1 MVWSKTH
8 GITIA
13 SVSEWFQHLALKPT
27 LNPSNDPCAPRLRWP
42 KRRFA
47 KFITTVAK
55 SSQREETHARTLKL
69 PNQNNPRAGCS
80 IMGGWTPGAWT
91 IPGSYSWAY
100 QLALTQL
107 VKMVLASVRT
117 GPVACCASL
126 RDVEGVLQY
135 IALQWGSVGWEF
147 VSLHQ
152 ENHPSFQCSAF
163 YGNAQFIRSY
173 KDYIS
178 YI

>member
-1 MVWSKTH
+1 MATMVWSKTH

-91 IPGSYSWAY
+91 IPGSYSWRISLPWRSSWRWCWQAF
-100 QLALTQL
+100 
-107 VKMVLASVRT
+107 VLDRL
-117 GPVACCASL
+117 PVVH
-126 RDVEGVLQY
+126 R
-135 IALQWGSVGWEF
+135 WGMLK
-147 VSLHQ
+147 VSFSTLHY
-152 ENHPSFQCSAF
+152 S
-163 YGNAQFIRSY
+163 G
-173 KDYIS
+173 DL
-178 YI
+178 